1 MLCCARSLQSCLTLC
16 DLWTVVHWAA
26 LSIGFSRQEYWSE
39 LLCPPP
45 RDLPDPGIEPI
56 ISAIFCIAGRFFT
69 HWAPWEAQTHSRG
82 LKLSNEW
89 VKEYVSFRQGQ
100 LSSAQL
106 GVCVNSLSGF
116 GSLPLSRASTVGNSL
131 ICHLWRWSCSQMWCI
146 HLKEI
151 GISVLKH

>member
-1 MLCCARSLQSCLTLC
+1 MLCCARSLQSCLTLQPMDC
-16 DLWTVVHWAA
+16 SPLGCSVHRILQARILEWVAVP
-26 LSIGFSRQEYWSE
+26 SSTGSSW
-39 LLCPPP
+39 P
-45 RDLPDPGIEPI
+45 RDQTH

-146 HLKEI
+146 HLKER

>member
-1 MLCCARSLQSCLTLC
+1 MLCSVASVMSDSLRPMDCSPLGSS
-16 DLWTVVHWAA
+16 VHRILQTRILEWVAVP
-26 LSIGFSRQEYWSE
+26 FSRGSSW
-39 LLCPPP
+39 P
-45 RDLPDPGIEPI
+45 RDQTH

-69 HWAPWEAQTHSRG
+69 HSAPWEAQTHSRG

-89 VKEYVSFRQGQ
+89 VKECVSFQQGQ

-106 GVCVNSLSGF
+106 SVDVNSLSGF
-116 GSLPLSRASTVGNSL
+116 GSLPLSRASTIGNSF

-146 HLKEI
+146 HLKER